1 MSNSFLPNCS
11 YSIRLLDKLTLLD
24 AKNIL
29 DFPMIKKAISFA
41 KKYHDRQFR
50 KSGEPFY
57 SHPLEVAYMV
67 SDYSMTTNIIVTSIL
82 HDVVEDSEATA
93 GMILDEFSWRIAEM
107 VDMLTRDRP
116 DGTKLS
122 VGTILNNA
130 YEKNDKEVLLIKCID
145 RLHSLQT
152 IASMRPH
159 KQMSNFQEAIDN
171 FFAYTIYLD
180 DFELENTFQTLCL
193 SFFKQQRV
201 EQTHDS
207 FYKDEI
213 LSLFPSSQNDLQPTL
228 SQHL

>member
-50 KSGEPFY
+50 KSGEPY
-57 SHPLEVAYMV
+57 YTHPLEVAYMI
-67 SDYSMTTNIIVTSIL
+67 SDYNLKTDVIVTSIL

-116 DGTKLS
+116 DGSVLS
-122 VGTILNNA
+122 VEEIIISA
-130 YEKNDKEVLLIKCID
+130 VEKNDKEVLLIKLID
-145 RLHSLQT
+145 RLHNMMTIGSKKPEKQKKTANETLEKMISCSADIKIHKELVLLAAKIVKPTSCSALNKIYSKTPIYINSRLPSL
-152 IASMRPH
+152 
-159 KQMSNFQEAIDN
+159 N
-171 FFAYTIYLD
+171 
-180 DFELENTFQTLCL
+180 
-193 SFFKQQRV
+193 
-201 EQTHDS
+201 
-207 FYKDEI
+207 
-213 LSLFPSSQNDLQPTL
+213 
-228 SQHL
+228 